1 MEKLATD
8 THPVPW
14 RAALWQLVSDSA
26 DVTKMERFISAADS
40 DSPRF
45 KASATLAIMATIAPQ
60 QPTAQPERIEQS
72 GAVINGNAIARGD
85 RALGSFP
92 ETPSFQSSSH
102 MTTPAIP
109 TRL

>member
-1 MEKLATD
+1 MTFVAT
-8 THPVPW
+8 
-14 RAALWQLVSDSA
+14 LQGGVSR
-26 DVTKMERFISAADS
+26 TN
-40 DSPRF
+40 PF
-45 KASATLAIMATIAPQ
+45 KAPVAVQAREDRDVAAGDEQ
-60 QPTAQPERIEQS
+60 QPAAQAERTEQS

-92 ETPSFQSSSH
+92 ETPLFQSSSH